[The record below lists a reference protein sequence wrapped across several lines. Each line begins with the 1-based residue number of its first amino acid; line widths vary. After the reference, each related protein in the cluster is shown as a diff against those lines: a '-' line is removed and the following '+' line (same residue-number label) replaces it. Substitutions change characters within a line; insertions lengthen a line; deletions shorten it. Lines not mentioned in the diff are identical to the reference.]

1 MHIIEK
7 PTGELIPY
15 ANNPRQNEDAVRYV
29 AASIKEFGFK
39 VPIVIDSGGVIVAGH
54 TRLLAAKSLGLAT
67 VPCIV
72 ADDLSPEQIKAFR
85 LADNKVSEAATWDIE
100 KLNIELDELKIDFDM
115 SDFGFAP
122 ETLAAPELDTSA
134 GDSDNEPSDTDKGE
148 ETESEPEEKRRLLNL
163 EIANFLGVG
172 AYGIPELTPEEYKP
186 MDFIP
191 FSDAASFTGDAP
203 NTGIHFFLDDYRFMR
218 VWNNP
223 LQQLSVL
230 QRFGCLLTPD
240 FSLFLNTPKA
250 IQIFNHYRK
259 HWCGALWQAVGLKV
273 IPTIC
278 WSDQDSFAWC
288 FDGEPTGGA
297 VAVSS
302 VGVMAQDETKAAF
315 MAGYEEMK
323 KRLEPATILHYG
335 KPIDDIA
342 DEVVELEAFQAK
354 FDRMRAEKKAGA

>member
-1 MHIIEK
+1 MKGGEGVNIIEK
-7 PTGELIPY
+7 PTGDLIPY
-15 ANNPRQNEDAVRYV
+15 ANNPRQNEDAVKLV

-54 TRLLAAKSLGLAT
+54 TRLLAAKSLGLDR

-85 LADNKVSEAATWDIE
+85 LADNKVSEAATWDFA
-100 KLNIELDELKIDFDM
+100 KLNIELDELKLDFDM
-115 SDFGFAP
+115 AGFGF
-122 ETLAAPELDTSA
+122 EFDAPELDTSA
-134 GDSDNEPSDTDKGE
+134 GDTETDGNEGE
-148 ETESEPEEKRRLLNL
+148 ETDSEPEEKRRLLNL
-163 EIANFLGVG
+163 EIANFPGAG
-172 AYGIPELTPEEYKP
+172 AYDIPRLTPEQYTPLE
-186 MDFIP
+186 FIP

-203 NTGIHFFLDDYRFMR
+203 NTGIHFFLDDYRFIR

-223 LQQLSVL
+223 LQHLSVL
-230 QRFGCLLTPD
+230 QRFGLVLTPD

-259 HWCGALWQAVGLKV
+259 HWCGALWQSIGIKV

-278 WSDQDSFAWC
+278 WSDEDSFAWC
-288 FDGEPTGGA
+288 FDGEPISGA

-323 KRLEPATILHYG
+323 KRLEPTAILHYG

-342 DEVVELEAFQAK
+342 GEVIIIEAFQAK
-354 FDRMRAEKKAGA
+354 FDRMRAEKKG